1 MFHSPKILTVNTLK
15 SNNMYISFKKRYTVI
30 LPRMW
35 KYKGGTQ
42 KTFLQHTG
50 SMVHSCAAISKQ
62 EPLFPG
68 NSRGEGRSM
77 RKDSGSSGEAEEA
90 VSVA

>member
-62 EPLFPG
+62 EPLFPD
-68 NSRGEGRSM
+68 NSGGGALYEEG
-77 RKDSGSSGEAEEA
+77 
-90 VSVA
+90 

>member
-1 MFHSPKILTVNTLK
+1 MILINFITL
-15 SNNMYISFKKRYTVI
+15 NIPYFPFPNEQETFFLHISFKKRYTVI

-62 EPLFPG
+62 EPLFPD
-68 NSRGEGRSM
+68 NSGGGALYEEG
-77 RKDSGSSGEAEEA
+77 
-90 VSVA
+90 

>member
-68 NSRGEGRSM
+68 NSGGGALYE
-77 RKDSGSSGEAEEA
+77 DSESSGEAEEA